1 VARAAVRWGTRAGGL
16 VVTGVGLYVVAPS
29 LLTVLDAWPSLG
41 DVRPAWFGLV
51 GVLELASFG
60 CLWLLLRIALGGGRL
75 LDIAASQLAGGAAG
89 KVIPG
94 GIAAGGVVQAGMLV
108 RAGFTARRVG
118 GVLSSTGLLSTG
130 VLLALPVL
138 AVPAVLLGPPPAH
151 ELQLGLVVTM
161 VVSVGLIALG
171 LALLHWDGMV
181 RAVGLAAGQ
190 AVHLV
195 RRRVQP
201 ASVADT
207 LVAERDQVAAAFAGR
222 WIRALTAAA
231 ANRMLDYATLVAA
244 LYAVGATVRPSL
256 VLVAYVASL
265 ALGMVPITPGGL
277 GFVETGLTTLL
288 VLAGADTDQAVVGT
302 LLYRLASFWIPIPLG
317 ALAWGGWRFARR
329 GPLVPTPPGP

>member
-1 VARAAVRWGTRAGGL
+1 VASAARRWGTRVVGL

-41 DVRPAWFGLV
+41 DVKPAWFGLV
-51 GVLELASFG
+51 AVLELASLA

-75 LDIAASQLAGGAAG
+75 LDIAASQLAGAAAG
-89 KVIPG
+89 KVVPG

-108 RAGFTARRVG
+108 KVGFTARRVG

-138 AVPAVLLGPPPAH
+138 AVPAVLFGPPPARQ
-151 ELQLGLVVTM
+151 LQLGLLLSVVVA
-161 VVSVGLIALG
+161 VVIVALG
-171 LALLHWDGMV
+171 LALLHWDAMV

-190 AVHLV
+190 VIHLV
-195 RRRVQP
+195 RRKVQP
-201 ASVADT
+201 ASVAHT
-207 LVAERDQVAAAFAGR
+207 LVDERDQVAAAFDGR
-222 WIRALTAAA
+222 WTRALIAAA

-244 LYAVGATVRPSL
+244 LHAVGATVRPSL
-256 VLVAYVASL
+256 VLVAYVVSL
-265 ALGMVPITPGGL
+265 ALGMVPVTPGGL

-317 ALAWGGWRFARR
+317 ALAWGGWRVVRR
-329 GPLVPTPPGP
+329 APVTPAPQDP

>member
-1 VARAAVRWGTRAGGL
+1 MASAARRWGTRVVGL

-41 DVRPAWFGLV
+41 DVKPAWFGLV
-51 GVLELASFG
+51 AVLELASFA

-75 LDIAASQLAGGAAG
+75 LDIAASQLAGAAAG
-89 KVIPG
+89 KVVPG

-108 RAGFTARRVG
+108 KVGFTARRVG

-138 AVPAVLLGPPPAH
+138 AVPAVLFGPPPARQ
-151 ELQLGLVVTM
+151 LQLGLLLSVVVA
-161 VVSVGLIALG
+161 VVIVALG
-171 LALLHWDGMV
+171 LALLHWDAMV
-181 RAVGLAAGQ
+181 RGVGLAAGQ
-190 AVHLV
+190 AIHLV
-195 RRRVQP
+195 RRKVQP
-201 ASVADT
+201 AAVADT
-207 LVAERDQVAAAFAGR
+207 LVDERDQVAAAFDGR
-222 WIRALTAAA
+222 WTRALTAAA

-244 LYAVGATVRPSL
+244 LHAVGATVRPSL
-256 VLVAYVASL
+256 VLVAYVVSL
-265 ALGMVPITPGGL
+265 ALGMVPVTPGGL

-317 ALAWGGWRFARR
+317 ALAWGGWRVARR
-329 GPLVPTPPGP
+329 APVAPAPQDP